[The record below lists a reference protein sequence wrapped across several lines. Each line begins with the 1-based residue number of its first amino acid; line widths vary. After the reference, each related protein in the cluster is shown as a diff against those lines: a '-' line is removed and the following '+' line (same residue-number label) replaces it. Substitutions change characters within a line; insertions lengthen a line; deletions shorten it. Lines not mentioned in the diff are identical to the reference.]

1 MGFDTLRLKA
11 VEGLLSF
18 KNENDN
24 IVSGTHVTACQ
35 QQTEYYAF
43 TSRELVSLNVT
54 FVKS

>member
-24 IVSGTHVTACQ
+24 IVSGTHVTQCLPA
-35 QQTEYYAF
+35 TD
-43 TSRELVSLNVT
+43 RVLRI
-54 FVKS
+54 